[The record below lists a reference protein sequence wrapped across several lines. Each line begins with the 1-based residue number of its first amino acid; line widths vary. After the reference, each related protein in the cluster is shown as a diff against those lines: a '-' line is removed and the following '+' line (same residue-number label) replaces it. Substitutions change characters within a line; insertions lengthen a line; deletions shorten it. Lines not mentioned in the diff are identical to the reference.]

1 VSLVK
6 DAAIVLRRLDYSETS
21 QVLALFTREHGQQ
34 RLIAK
39 GVKRG
44 TKTRVAVGLD
54 LLEFGHVVFSLR
66 PGKEEVLAPL
76 AEWRQEDTFPHVRGD
91 LKRLYAAQY
100 AAEVTSQLTETH
112 DPHPLLFD
120 GLREFLARLATAEP
134 LATLVDYLAIL
145 LTEIGL
151 RPDFSRCV
159 SCNRD
164 IATEAAPHFS
174 SREGGA
180 ICRDCEP
187 AMIEKRRVSP
197 AVLRWLAAGH
207 AGDSAATRAGSD
219 AATGSNAAT
228 LTAAAFDLLDYHLR
242 EIMHKPAR
250 LSVPL
255 RTAFGLPKKF

>member
-1 VSLVK
+1 MSLVK
-6 DAAIVLRRLDYSETS
+6 DVAIVLRRLDYSETS

-39 GVKRG
+39 GVKRS

-54 LLEFGHVVFSLR
+54 LLELGHVVFSLR

-76 AEWRQEDTFPHVRGD
+76 AEWRQEDNFPHLRGD

-112 DPHPLLFD
+112 DPHPQLFD
-120 GLREFLARLATAEP
+120 GLREFLSQLASDEP
-134 LATLVDYLAIL
+134 IAALVAYLVIL

-151 RPDFSRCV
+151 KPEFSRCV

-164 IATEAAPHFS
+164 IASDPAPHFS

-187 AMIEKRRVSP
+187 AIVEKCRIAP
-197 AVLRWLAAGH
+197 DVLRHLAGKIVQPQQTQST
-207 AGDSAATRAGSD
+207 SASATPLISASF
-219 AATGSNAAT
+219 N
-228 LTAAAFDLLDYHLR
+228 LLDYHLR

-250 LSVPL
+250 LSDPL
-255 RTAFGLPKKF
+255 RAVFNLKRAARS